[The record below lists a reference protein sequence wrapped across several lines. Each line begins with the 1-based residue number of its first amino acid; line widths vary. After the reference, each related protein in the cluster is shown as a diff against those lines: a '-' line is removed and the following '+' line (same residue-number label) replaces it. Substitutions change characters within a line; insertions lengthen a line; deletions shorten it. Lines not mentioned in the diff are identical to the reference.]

1 MRWIHEMYLL
11 RANRLQRMGL
21 FFFLFFLFFAKR
33 RSHLSLH
40 FSLILHGAEVALGT
54 LKHRLVASAEVT
66 VPSVAA
72 PAGQRRAITA
82 LWLSMWFPPIN
93 LREMAPLKFHYS
105 FHHDSRSPTSPPLL
119 SVKAP
124 PPPVNAAI
132 RDVGRQAMPRMRCG
146 AWLLFSRPV
155 WLCAGRKLTVQIN
168 SRLCARAS
176 IGVPV
181 GITATVEMFW
191 GFISINVDSLNICA
205 GQVRVRR
212 HHSNTRIFGSH
223 IFFDNLRELWLF

>member
-1 MRWIHEMYLL
+1 MNPWNVFAPSQY
-11 RANRLQRMGL
+11 AAADG
-21 FFFLFFLFFAKR
+21 FVFFLFFFFFFFPKR

-40 FSLILHGAEVALGT
+40 LSLILHGAEVALGT

-119 SVKAP
+119 SVKGPPLAP
-124 PPPVNAAI
+124 SPPLT
-132 RDVGRQAMPRMRCG
+132 RQSETSGGRRRLGWDVARGS
-146 AWLLFSRPV
+146 FSV
-155 WLCAGRKLTVQIN
+155 WLCAGGKADGPN
-168 SRLCARAS
+168 
-176 IGVPV
+176 
-181 GITATVEMFW
+181 
-191 GFISINVDSLNICA
+191 
-205 GQVRVRR
+205 
-212 HHSNTRIFGSH
+212 
-223 IFFDNLRELWLF
+223 